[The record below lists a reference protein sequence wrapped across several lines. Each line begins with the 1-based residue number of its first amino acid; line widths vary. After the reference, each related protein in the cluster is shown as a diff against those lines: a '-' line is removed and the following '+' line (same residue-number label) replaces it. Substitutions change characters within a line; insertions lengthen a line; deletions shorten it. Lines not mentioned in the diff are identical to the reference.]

1 MKFNINI
8 LYIMAPLFALLMV
21 SVMVILSL
29 STKQGHCSDC
39 PGVECLCIQDV
50 DGNWMLSPEVGE

>member
-1 MKFNINI
+1 MNINI
-8 LYIMAPLFALLMV
+8 LHVVDLILLIAAFFLLAMITT
-21 SVMVILSL
+21 SVAVD
-29 STKQGHCSDC
+29 HCDNC

>member
-1 MKFNINI
+1 MSLNT
-8 LYIMAPLFALLMV
+8 LYYMVAILFALLAA
-21 SVMVILSL
+21 LL
-29 STKQGHCSDC
+29 PTDHCSDC